1 MSRGPSPRANA
12 LGVVPDITHHVP
24 FGPVTFEMTLPS
36 PCRISTT
43 VVWRGRA
50 AAAIPFASLAIG
62 DSVAATLPCVLLVS
76 LSISLA
82 MRFNNA
88 VSGNKVLAVAA
99 TAGSVCTAAGGDGGS
114 SLVAPSSSPTF
125 CCGCGVATTGDGWG
139 SRTFGRFFSGGLGII
154 AGLTTVIGTNAFNG
168 KNTNWIWLLSGVAAT
183 LGACNDWRARYP
195 AIARCKA
202 TTNTITPVRGL
213 ANSDNRFILLRWIRC
228 NIGGMNRRAAN
239 VNTKTMHSHF

>member
-1 MSRGPSPRANA
+1 MSRGLSPRANA

-62 DSVAATLPCVLLVS
+62 DCVAATLPCDLLVS

-82 MRFNNA
+82 MLFNNA
-88 VSGNKVLAVAA
+88 ASGNKVLAVAPI
-99 TAGSVCTAAGGDGGS
+99 AGSVCTAAGGDGGN

-125 CCGCGVATTGDGWG
+125 CCGCGVATTGDGGG
-139 SRTFGRFFSGGLGII
+139 SRTFGRFFSGVFCIFGKIS
-154 AGLTTVIGTNAFNG
+154 GLTTVIGPSAFNG
-168 KNTNWIWLLSGVAAT
+168 KNTNWIWFLSGVAAKI
-183 LGACNDWRARYP
+183 GACNDWRARYP

-213 ANSDNRFILLRWIRC
+213 ADSDNRFILLTLFKAKPLRITVT
-228 NIGGMNRRAAN
+228 ILLL
-239 VNTKTMHSHF
+239 KE